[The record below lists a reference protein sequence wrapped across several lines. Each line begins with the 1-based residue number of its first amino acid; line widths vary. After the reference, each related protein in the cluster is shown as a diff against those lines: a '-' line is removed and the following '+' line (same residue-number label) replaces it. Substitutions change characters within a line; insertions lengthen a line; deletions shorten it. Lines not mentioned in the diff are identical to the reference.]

1 MRDFTRRDSL
11 KAGAGLVA
19 GAAIG
24 SNLGLRPA
32 FGQEPTID
40 LKPEAGATLRVLRPA
55 KFVAG
60 DEKLWLENTQ
70 KYTEQTGVQVKVE
83 SQGWEDLRPKAAVA
97 ANVGKGPDVVYGWY
111 DDAHQYPEKL
121 VDLTDLGEYLGAKYG
136 GWYDVCKKFGMRE
149 GKWISIPLGAAG
161 ARIVYRISML
171 KEAGF
176 DAWPTDLDGMLK
188 VTQALA
194 KIGKPGGL
202 ALGNAVGDGNTWC
215 HWLVWSFGG
224 KMVDEND
231 QVVINSPETI
241 RALEYA
247 KELYATFVPG
257 TLSWL
262 DPSNN
267 KAFLDSQISWTING
281 ISVYYAAKNSEDA
294 KIKALVEDINHAV
307 LPVGPV
313 GRPTELHLTVPAMV
327 FAYTQ
332 YPNAAKDYIRF
343 MLEREQYVPWQE
355 ASLGYFSQPL
365 KEYEKSKVWTSD
377 PKATPYR
384 DLMVNMQWPGYAGS
398 LGYASAGVMADF
410 VMVNM
415 VAQAASGD
423 KSPQDAA
430 AEAQKRAERY
440 YKV

>member
-1 MRDFTRRDSL
+1 M
-11 KAGAGLVA
+11 
-19 GAAIG
+19 
-24 SNLGLRPA
+24 
-32 FGQEPTID
+32 
-40 LKPEAGATLRVLRPA
+40 
-55 KFVAG
+55 
-60 DEKLWLENTQ
+60 
-70 KYTEQTGVQVKVE
+70 
-83 SQGWEDLRPKAAVA
+83 
-97 ANVGKGPDVVYGWY
+97 
-111 DDAHQYPEKL
+111 
-121 VDLTDLGEYLGAKYG
+121 
-136 GWYDVCKKFGMRE
+136 
-149 GKWISIPLGAAG
+149 
-161 ARIVYRISML
+161 
-171 KEAGF
+171 
-176 DAWPTDLDGMLK
+176 DGMLK

-194 KIGKPGGL
+194 AKGKPGGL
-202 ALGNAVGDGNTWC
+202 ALGNAVGDANGWC

-241 RALEYA
+241 KALEYA
-247 KELYATFVPG
+247 AELYKTFVPG

-267 KAFLDSQISWTING
+267 KAFLDSQLSWTING
-281 ISVYYAAKNSEDA
+281 ISIYYAAKNSDDP
-294 KIKALVEDINHAV
+294 KIKALADDINHAV
-307 LPVGPV
+307 LPVGPI
-313 GRPTELHLTVPAMV
+313 GHSTELHLTVPAMV
-327 FAYTQ
+327 FAYTK

-355 ASLGYFSQPL
+355 ASIGYFSQPL
-365 KEYEKSKVWTSD
+365 REYEKSPIWTVD
-377 PKATPYR
+377 PKHTPYR

-423 KSPQDAA
+423 KTPADAA

>member
-1 MRDFTRRDSL
+1 MKDFTRRDSL
-11 KAGAGLVA
+11 RAGAGLLA
-19 GAAIG
+19 GAAVG
-24 SNLGLRPA
+24 TSLGLRPA
-32 FGQEPTID
+32 GAQEPTID

-55 KFVAG
+55 KFVKG
-60 DEKLWLENTQ
+60 DETLWLENTE
-70 KYTEQTGVQVKVE
+70 KYTKQTGVAVKVE

-121 VDLTDLGEYLGAKYG
+121 VDLTDLGEYLGNKYG
-136 GWYDVCKKFGMRE
+136 GWYDVCKKFGMRD
-149 GKWISIPLGAAG
+149 GRWISIPLGAAG
-161 ARIVYRISML
+161 ARIVYRISAL
-171 KEAGF
+171 KEVGF

-194 KIGKPGGL
+194 AKGKPGGL
-202 ALGNAVGDGNTWC
+202 ALGNAVGDGNGWC

-241 RALEYA
+241 KALEYA
-247 KELYATFVPG
+247 AELYKTFVPG

-267 KAFLDSQISWTING
+267 KAFLDSQLSWTING
-281 ISVYYAAKNSEDA
+281 ISIYYAAKNSEDP
-294 KIKALVEDINHAV
+294 KIKALADDINHAV

-313 GRPTELHLTVPAMV
+313 GHSTELHLTVPAMV
-327 FAYTQ
+327 FAYTK

-355 ASLGYFSQPL
+355 ASIGYFSQPL
-365 KEYEKSKVWTSD
+365 RAYEKSPIWTVD
-377 PKATPYR
+377 PKHTPYR

-423 KSPQDAA
+423 KSPADAA